1 MGRRSSKLDK
11 FLAYQGLILI
21 VFIILVGLGKSLL
34 ISFGIYKEIGL
45 DTFSLG
51 YYKSIFADKTFVDSF
66 LFSLKISVISSF
78 IAIIWGVFLSIGIY
92 NTRVYD
98 IYLKIPV
105 IIPHIIIA
113 ICLVNLFSQTG
124 IISRIFL
131 KLSLISDS
139 NDFYQIFYS
148 KNAIGIIL
156 NYAFKGAAY
165 AAMVFLEIYRKISPN
180 QLYAAK
186 NLGASDLN
194 EFYYVIFPHIKREML
209 EIFLILF
216 NFSISSY
223 EVPLLI
229 GPTAPRTLAIKSYV
243 EFSKSN
249 FAYKPKAF
257 AINIIL
263 TIIGIISVIIVYKI
277 GERKDEKTF

>member
-1 MGRRSSKLDK
+1 MGRRSSKLDN

-21 VFIILVGLGKSLL
+21 VFLILVGLGKSLL

-45 DTFSLG
+45 DTFSLE

-66 LFSLKISVISSF
+66 LFSLKISVISS
-78 IAIIWGVFLSIGIY
+78 IIGLIWGVFLSIGIY
-92 NTRVYD
+92 NTKAYD

-105 IIPHIIIA
+105 IIPHIIVA

-124 IISRIFL
+124 IISRIFF

-148 KNAIGIIL
+148 KNAIGVIL
-156 NYAFKGAAY
+156 NYGFKGAAY

-243 EFSKSN
+243 EFSKSS

-263 TIIGIISVIIVYKI
+263 TIIGIISVIIMYKI

>member
-34 ISFGIYKEIGL
+34 ISFGIYKEIGM

-51 YYKSIFADKTFVDSF
+51 YFKSIFADKTFVDSF

-78 IAIIWGVFLSIGIY
+78 IALIWGVFLSIGIY
-92 NTRVYD
+92 YTRVYD

-229 GPTAPRTLAIKSYV
+229 GPTAPRTLAVKSYV